1 MSAVN
6 RSIFWIRRG
15 LPFLI
20 AFAVSGSGLGAA
32 PDKKTERLWKSKC
45 ASCHGA
51 DGKGDTEQG
60 KKMKVGNMAT
70 PAWQK
75 SHTDDQIRDAILNGV
90 KTEKDGVKKEMDPY
104 KDELSP
110 DQVKA
115 LVDFIRALP
124 TS

>member
-1 MSAVN
+1 MSVIN
-6 RSIFWIRRG
+6 RSVFWIRRG

-20 AFAVSGSGLGAA
+20 AFAVSGSAVAAA

-60 KKMKVGNMAT
+60 KKMKVGSMAT
-70 PAWQK
+70 ASWQK
-75 SHTDDQIRDAILNGV
+75 SRTDDQIRDAILNGV

-110 DQVKA
+110 EQVKA
-115 LVDFIRALP
+115 LVEFARALP